1 MTAGDVV
8 SGYQDTRDNVQ
19 NVTQFMSN
27 AFNEGMDFILQPF
40 VWPLLELLEY
50 VMGDPDQLDQHAGT
64 WKTTASAMKELA
76 EAQRAELAELTAN
89 WKGTAADSYAARIE
103 QLIQGLETAADE
115 MLRTA
120 DNLGDSAM
128 DLRNI
133 EEAIKD
139 VVRELVEWLI
149 ITWLAAQALAAI
161 TAGASEAAA
170 LVASEGEAVLAASR
184 VTAFMYRLDRWL
196 TMYKAWMDGLKSLG
210 TVGKLAAW
218 TLNKMY
224 GPKHWIKEGIKA
236 LTGIDGSI
244 VGQGVQST
252 GDVVSSAAADEY
264 DDRRSG
270 VDGDSGWRETL
281 SDVVDPI
288 ADRVP

>member
-1 MTAGDVV
+1 MSARDVAD
-8 SGYQDTRDNVQ
+8 GFQEARDNVQ
-19 NVTQFMSN
+19 NVTSFMSN

-50 VMGDPDQLDQHAGT
+50 AMGDPDQLDQHATT
-64 WKTTASAMKELA
+64 WKTTAQAMRELA
-76 EAQRAELAELTAN
+76 QAQRAELEGLTAQ
-89 WKGTAADSYAARIE
+89 WKGTAADSYAARIN

-133 EEAIKD
+133 EEAIRD
-139 VVRELVEWLI
+139 VIRELVEWLI

-184 VTAFMYRLDRWL
+184 ITAFMYRLDRWL
-196 TMYKAWMDGLKSLG
+196 TMYKAWMDGLRSLG

-236 LTGIDGSI
+236 LSGIDGAI
-244 VGQGVQST
+244 VGQGVQGA
-252 GDVVSSAAADEY
+252 GDVVMDAAADEY

-270 VDGDSGWRETL
+270 IDGDSGWRTTV
-281 SDVVDPI
+281 SDYVDPV